1 MTKKRAQKLSFVV
14 PFASKAASG
23 NWSRSCQLL
32 EMGLQALLAIP
43 LDESDIS
50 VVGHDLPSACGLIDG
65 RRVKFVE
72 VDFEAPDLTLRGDDL
87 IQAKAKDKGRK
98 VELGTK
104 MVHAS
109 GADWV
114 MFCDADDLVSR
125 SLPEVCDF
133 ETADA
138 IVLDAG
144 WRWRYG
150 AKELTR
156 CSNFHRVC
164 GTSMLIRLT
173 QRNFPCWLGSGSEAV
188 AESGHNVRADAL
200 QKAGAVVQRLKRPL
214 AVYVVE
220 NGCNYYYDAQTASRG
235 GLLRTVLRGLKE
247 RINTRPLSS
256 ALSNEFGLPM

>member
-1 MTKKRAQKLSFVV
+1 MKNTSKPSLTFVV
-14 PFASKAASG
+14 PLASRTVVRD
-23 NWSRSCQLL
+23 WETSCRLL
-32 EMGLQALLAIP
+32 ENSIQSLLSVP
-43 LDESDIS
+43 LANADVL
-50 VVGHDLPSACGLIDG
+50 VVGHEPPPGSAAIANS
-65 RRVKFVE
+65 RVKFVA
-72 VDFEAPDLTLRGDDL
+72 VDFAPPALTLVRDSD
-87 IQAKAKDKGRK
+87 IQAKAKDKGGK

-104 MVHAS
+104 LAYS
-109 GADWV
+109 NGSEWV
-114 MFCDADDLVSR
+114 MYCDADDLVSR

-138 IVLDAG
+138 IVLDTG

-156 CSNFHRVC
+156 CSNFHRIC

-188 AESGHNVRADAL
+188 AELGHNVRADAL
-200 QKAGAVVQRLKRPL
+200 QKAGAVVQRLRRPL

-235 GLLRTVLRGLKE
+235 GLLRTSLRGLKE

-256 ALSNEFGLPM
+256 ALSDEFGLPM